1 MSNLR
6 FPDASV
12 IRNSHFIMNITADK
26 LADIQNRDILS
37 YEKDYR
43 NNLYCPECNKA
54 KLFLRNGTEK
64 IPHFSQSKN
73 SFHDDDC
80 SLNFDRISSKKLQ
93 IMYNDNPDEYEI
105 HNRLKKII
113 GLFFRNNK
121 TGSSPLVVSV
131 SKKKKGSSSSSGIVE
146 ETHVKASIPRRLV
159 TSLRDED
166 LNKIKIFY
174 GEVYIQWVKTQNCSL
189 WNLRMYKG
197 YNEHS
202 KKFFGLCCNLIV
214 TDKVHNYVKKTPSY
228 ICNQHCYI
236 AFFGEIEE
244 NKSKNNKAYY
254 NCLLKR
260 SEFLTVETLQVL

>member
-1 MSNLR
+1 
-6 FPDASV
+6 
-12 IRNSHFIMNITADK
+12 
-26 LADIQNRDILS
+26 
-37 YEKDYR
+37 
-43 NNLYCPECNKA
+43 
-54 KLFLRNGTEK
+54 
-64 IPHFSQSKN
+64 
-73 SFHDDDC
+73 
-80 SLNFDRISSKKLQ
+80 
-93 IMYNDNPDEYEI
+93 MYNDNPDEYEI

-159 TSLRDED
+159 TSL
-166 LNKIKIFY
+166 
-174 GEVYIQWVKTQNCSL
+174 S
-189 WNLRMYKG
+189 
-197 YNEHS
+197 NEHS

>member
-37 YEKDYR
+37 YENDYR

-131 SKKKKGSSSSSGIVE
+131 PKKKKGSSSSSGIVE

-174 GEVYIQWVKTQNCSL
+174 GEVYIQWVKAPNSSL

-214 TDKVHNYVKKTPSY
+214 TEKVHNCIKKTPSY

-236 AFFGEIEE
+236 AFFGEIKE
-244 NKSKNNKAYY
+244 NKSKNNKSYY
-254 NCLLKR
+254 NCLLKH